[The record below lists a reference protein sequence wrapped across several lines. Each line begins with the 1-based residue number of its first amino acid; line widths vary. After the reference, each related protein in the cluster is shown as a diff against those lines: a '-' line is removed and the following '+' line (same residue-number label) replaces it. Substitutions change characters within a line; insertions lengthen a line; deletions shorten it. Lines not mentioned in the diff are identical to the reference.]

1 MLTNTF
7 CHMPGIG
14 ARVEQRL
21 WAAGILSWEHAFRAD
36 SFPVSGGRA
45 AAICRSARESIE
57 ELSRRNAA
65 FFADNMRSSEHWR
78 LFPEFRNSVAYID
91 IETTGLGHYGDYITS
106 IALYDGADVRWYVH
120 GENLEEFAEDI
131 RRYRLLVSYN
141 GKTFDVPFIR
151 NYLRIPME
159 QAHIDLRYVLK
170 SLGYTGGLKG
180 CERKL
185 GLDRGELDGVD
196 GYFAVLLWNDY
207 IRNDNRGALDS
218 MLAYNIAD
226 AVNLEALMV
235 MAYNMKLA
243 GTAFESARRLPLPE
257 APPSPVEPDMETV
270 NRIRRDHGW
279 L

>member
-14 ARVEQRL
+14 PKVERRL

-45 AAICRSARESIE
+45 AAIVRSARESVD
-57 ELSRRNAA
+57 ELSRRNAG
-65 FFADNMRSSEHWR
+65 FFSDSMKSCEHWR
-78 LFPEFRNSVAYID
+78 LFPEFRNSVAYLD
-91 IETTGLGHYGDYITS
+91 IETTGLGHYGDHITT
-106 IALYDGADVRWYVH
+106 IALYDGADVRCYVH
-120 GENLEEFAEDI
+120 GENMDEFAEDV
-131 RRYRLLVSYN
+131 RRYRLLVTYN

-151 NYLRIPME
+151 KALRIPME

-180 CERKL
+180 CEKRL

-196 GYFAVLLWNDY
+196 GYFAVLLWRDY
-207 IRNDNRGALDS
+207 VRNDNRGALDS
-218 MLAYNIAD
+218 LLAYNIAD
-226 AVNLEALMV
+226 AVNLETLMV
-235 MAYNMKLA
+235 MAYNMKVA
-243 GTAFESARRLPLPE
+243 GTAFEANRQLPLPE
-257 APPSPVEPDMETV
+257 VPPCPVEPDMETV
-270 NRIRRDHGW
+270 DRIRRDHGR